1 MSLQNNKFTTRFK
14 QCRVIPIF
22 KSGSRTDCDNY
33 RPISLLSSISK
44 VLEKIVAEKLI
55 GHLFDNDLLYNF
67 QFGFLPKRSTEHNL
81 MQILNFV
88 TKALNDGNFC
98 IGVFL
103 DLRKAFDVCSHDI
116 LLKKLRKMGIR
127 GTALVW
133 FKNYLMGR
141 TQRVDINGSL
151 SDALE
156 LSISVLQGSILGPIL
171 FLCYVNDF
179 WKCTTL
185 FSVLFAD
192 DTTCLAK
199 GKNIVELI
207 TFVNEELKKIAN
219 WFRCNK
225 MAVNTAKTKYIVFR
239 TRGKV
244 INNAECNLLFNSNEI
259 GQPEDPALIFPIE
272 RIYNEGVTKNFKLLG
287 VLFDEYLSFDDHITG
302 LCKKISKSLFCIN
315 RIKNFVKK
323 ESLLMLYYAM
333 VHSHINYCINIYS
346 CANTTTLNKLRIK
359 QKEAIRIISNAGY
372 RDHTAPQFWQS
383 KILPLDHLI
392 QYSSLKFMHSFH
404 FNLLPFSFSEMWIK
418 NRDRNPERNLRNADD
433 LYVPAHKLAT
443 LKRLPFFTFPRVWNE
458 ENHSKLNPIQHQYLK
473 QLKAALLSSLNV

>member
-1 MSLQNNKFTTRFK
+1 
-14 QCRVIPIF
+14 
-22 KSGSRTDCDNY
+22 
-33 RPISLLSSISK
+33 
-44 VLEKIVAEKLI
+44 
-55 GHLFDNDLLYNF
+55 
-67 QFGFLPKRSTEHNL
+67 
-81 MQILNFV
+81 
-88 TKALNDGNFC
+88 
-98 IGVFL
+98 
-103 DLRKAFDVCSHDI
+103 
-116 LLKKLRKMGIR
+116 
-127 GTALVW
+127 
-133 FKNYLMGR
+133 
-141 TQRVDINGSL
+141 
-151 SDALE
+151 
-156 LSISVLQGSILGPIL
+156 
-171 FLCYVNDF
+171 
-179 WKCTTL
+179 
-185 FSVLFAD
+185 
-192 DTTCLAK
+192 
-199 GKNIVELI
+199 
-207 TFVNEELKKIAN
+207 
-219 WFRCNK
+219 
-225 MAVNTAKTKYIVFR
+225 MAVNTVKTKYIVFR

-259 GQPEDPALIFPIE
+259 GQPDDPALIFPIE

-372 RDHTAPQFWQS
+372 RDHSAPLFLQS

-392 QYSSLKFMHSFH
+392 KYSSLKFMHSFH
-404 FNLLPFSFSEMWIK
+404 YNLLPFSFTEMWIK

-458 ENHSKLNPIQHQYLK
+458 ENQSKFNPIQHQYLK
-473 QLKAALLSSLNV
+473 RLKAMLLSSLIV